1 MTATKVKV
9 ASKKPIAFF
18 DMAWGGWEFCINY
31 KIPVSAGSSCIL
43 IIHKRGHGLTS
54 KKL

>member
-18 DMAWGGWEFCINY
+18 DMAWGGWEFCIFR
-31 KIPVSAGSSCIL
+31 IL
-43 IIHKRGHGLTS
+43 DMA
-54 KKL
+54 KKLWK